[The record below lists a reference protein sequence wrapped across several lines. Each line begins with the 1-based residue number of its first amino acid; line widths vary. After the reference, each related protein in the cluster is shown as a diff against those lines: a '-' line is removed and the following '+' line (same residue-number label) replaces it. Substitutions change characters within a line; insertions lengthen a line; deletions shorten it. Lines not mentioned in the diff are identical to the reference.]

1 MVAVVIQ
8 HVCSFNAELGLQGT
22 RSVVYSRVYH
32 ATVVARLMGSWRG
45 RRDGG
50 RKDNGGRKG
59 EQREEGSTTREEAE
73 TFISSFPLF
82 QK

>member
-22 RSVVYSRVYH
+22 RSVVYSSVYH

-45 RRDGG
+45 RRD
-50 RKDNGGRKG
+50 GGRKG